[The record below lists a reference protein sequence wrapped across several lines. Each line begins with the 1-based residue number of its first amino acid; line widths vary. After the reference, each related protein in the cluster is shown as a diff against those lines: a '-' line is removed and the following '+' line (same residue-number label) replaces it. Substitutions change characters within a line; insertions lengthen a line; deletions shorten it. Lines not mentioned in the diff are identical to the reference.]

1 MAFFASFSFCPS
13 IACSVR
19 VLVILSLLVVLFNAI
34 LGPALANRLW
44 IPFRV
49 MVLDKALYRLS

>member
-1 MAFFASFSFCPS
+1 MAFFAGFSFCPL

-19 VLVILSLLVVLFNAI
+19 VLAILSLLVVLFNAI

-49 MVLDKALYRLS
+49 RVLDKALYRLS